1 MDREEII
8 INLKLI
14 EKIQK
19 SQKISTR
26 DLYLNIE
33 AESLIPECIRRW
45 RRQDSRDTTIKKI
58 NEIVNTALLLLD
70 KEEGI
75 KEYLKNSV
83 KGIVNLKETYVSCNQ
98 TCARL
103 DTIIDKINAI
113 V

>member
-14 EKIQK
+14 EKIKK

-33 AESLIPECIRRW
+33 SPSLVPECIRRW
-45 RRQDSRDTTIKKI
+45 RRQDSRDTAIKKI
-58 NEIVNTALLLLD
+58 NEIVNTAMMVLD
-70 KEEGI
+70 DEGI
-75 KEYLKNSV
+75 KDNLKNSV

>member
-45 RRQDSRDTTIKKI
+45 RRQDSRDTSIKKI
-58 NEIVNTALLLLD
+58 NEIVNTAILLID

-75 KEYLKNSV
+75 KEYLMNSV

>member
-1 MDREEII
+1 MEREEII

-14 EKIQK
+14 AKIQK

-26 DLYLNIE
+26 DIYLNIE
-33 AESLIPECIRRW
+33 SDSLIPECIRRW
-45 RRQDSRDTTIKKI
+45 KRQDSRDTTIKKI
-58 NEIVNTALLLLD
+58 NEIANTALLLMD
-70 KEEGI
+70 KDESI
-75 KEYLKNSV
+75 KEYLTDSV
-83 KGIVNLKETYVSCNQ
+83 KGINNLKETYVSCNQ

>member
-1 MDREEII
+1 MEREEII

-58 NEIVNTALLLLD
+58 NEIVNTAILLID

-75 KEYLKNSV
+75 KEYLTHSV